1 MGSDAHRSARTWALV
16 WHALHNASLAATA
29 LLGSC
34 CRTGPACHPATASAT
49 TKAACTGPGTSL
61 HSILATTGAGGTGD
75 GVWGV
80 PPTFA
85 PCLPHLSTAPVWQG
99 RWCAAQRSAQVAL
112 SGNCRDGG
120 SQGLLVPG
128 GWEQ

>member
-1 MGSDAHRSARTWALV
+1 MGNDAHRSARTWALV

-75 GVWGV
+75 GVWGF
-80 PPTFA
+80 PPPSPLAYRTFLQHLCGRA
-85 PCLPHLSTAPVWQG
+85 DGVQHRDLP
-99 RWCAAQRSAQVAL
+99 R
-112 SGNCRDGG
+112 
-120 SQGLLVPG
+120 
-128 GWEQ
+128 